1 MKIDILGRKIRRR
14 GRRVPGDGLPRYE
27 MGMQGVPELN
37 RSANKS
43 LTSQTQV
50 DTKLTRNKVTS
61 Q

>member
-1 MKIDILGRKIRRR
+1 
-14 GRRVPGDGLPRYE
+14 VPGDGLPRYE

-50 DTKLTRNKVTS
+50 DTKLTRDKVTS